1 LSVSMENLKKNHFK
15 DSQAPFFVIHSADA
29 KVSGSA

>member
-1 LSVSMENLKKNHFK
+1 MENLKKNHFK